1 MTSKSELEIQANSP
15 YNDGWTREF
24 YQQELDKMDRKV
36 DTKRYL
42 EFVDGVTSQP
52 SKDNEAFLYRI
63 QELEGQ
69 GFHSERLLTAAVGL
83 CAESGEF
90 TEIVKK
96 IVFQGKPV
104 NEENLFHMKRE
115 LSDICWYLANACIAL
130 DTTIDEV
137 IEMNVEKLQAR
148 YPGGSFDVHHSE
160 NRKQGDL

>member
-1 MTSKSELEIQANSP
+1 MTVNTER
-15 YNDGWTREF
+15 YN
-24 YQQELDKMDRKV
+24 
-36 DTKRYL
+36 

-52 SKDNEAFLYRI
+52 SKDHEAFIYRL

-148 YPGGSFDVHHSE
+148 YPGGSFDVHQSE
-160 NRKQGDL
+160 NRKQGDV